1 MVKKTP
7 NIAARFGARYGAT
20 LRKRWNLI
28 MLKKKKKYECPR
40 CKSVSVVWV
49 SVGVWR
55 CRKCGFTFAGGAWEP
70 FLSRK
75 TS

>member
-1 MVKKTP
+1 MAKKIP

-28 MLKKKKKYECPR
+28 MIKKKKKYECPQ
-40 CKSVSVVWV
+40 CKHVRVRWV
-49 SVGVWR
+49 SVGIWQ

-70 FLSRK
+70 FIARRTK
-75 TS
+75 